1 MGEFCYE
8 INSEVTLPKVS
19 EYLEFSTKIEDRS
32 SVEKTLKGTYV
43 RMSNYYFFYN
53 YFGCCGV
60 KLPQCLPERRCF
72 SIEDYFYLLVYLK
85 IM

>member
-43 RMSNYYFFYN
+43 RQIIIFFTIILG
-53 YFGCCGV
+53 FV
-60 KLPQCLPERRCF
+60 
-72 SIEDYFYLLVYLK
+72 V
-85 IM
+85 